1 MIASLR
7 GSVLATGL
15 GTLVVEVGGV
25 GLSVLATPS
34 TAASVRVGE
43 TATLATTLVV
53 REDSLTLFGF
63 ATTGERDLFELVQTV
78 SGVGPRLALAMLAI
92 HAPQVLRAAIAG
104 GDLATLVKVP
114 GIGKKGAERIVLE
127 LKDKVG
133 PVSAGGSDDA
143 ETPASAT
150 VEGEHGQVVEA
161 LVGLGWSGKQAQDAV
176 ERVVD
181 AHPTGTHVSDVSGL
195 LRAALRELG
204 R

>member
-1 MIASLR
+1 MIASVR
-7 GSVLATGL
+7 GVVLVTGL

-34 TAASVRVGE
+34 TAASVRVGDV
-43 TATLATTLVV
+43 ATLATTMVV

-63 ATTGERDLFELVQTV
+63 ATTSERDLFELVQTV

-92 HAPQVLRAAIAG
+92 HPPDVLRAAIAG

-133 PVSAGGSDDA
+133 TIRAAGQTAPALDSDSGGDQD
-143 ETPASAT
+143 
-150 VEGEHGQVVEA
+150 QVVDA
-161 LVGLGWSGKQAQDAV
+161 LIGLGWSAKQAQDALV
-176 ERVVD
+176 RVTDAQPAEREIS
-181 AHPTGTHVSDVSGL
+181 TL
-195 LRAALRELG
+195 LRSALRELG

>member
-1 MIASLR
+1 MIASVR
-7 GSVLATGL
+7 GVVLVTGL
-15 GTLVVEVGGV
+15 GTLVIEVGGV

-34 TAASVRVGE
+34 TAASVRVGDI
-43 TATLATTLVV
+43 ATLATTMVV

-63 ATTGERDLFELVQTV
+63 ATTSERDLFELVQTV

-92 HAPQVLRAAIAG
+92 HPPDVLRAAIAG

-133 PVSAGGSDDA
+133 TIRAAGH
-143 ETPASAT
+143 TASALDADS
-150 VEGEHGQVVEA
+150 GGDQDQVVDA
-161 LVGLGWSGKQAQDAV
+161 LIGLGWSAKQAQDALV
-176 ERVVD
+176 RVTDAQPAEREIS
-181 AHPTGTHVSDVSGL
+181 TL
-195 LRAALRELG
+195 LRSALRELG

>member
-1 MIASLR
+1 MR

-25 GLSVLATPS
+25 GLSVLTTPS

-63 ATTGERDLFELVQTV
+63 ATTSERDLFELVQTV

-92 HAPQVLRAAIAG
+92 HAPEVLRAAIAG

-133 PVSAGGSDDA
+133 PVSAAGLEDA
-143 ETPASAT
+143 AQQASSI
-150 VEGEHGQVVEA
+150 VDGEHGQVIEA
-161 LVGLGWSGKQAQDAV
+161 LVGLGWSTKQAQDAV

-181 AHPTGTHVSDVSGL
+181 AAPGDGHVSDVSGL

>member
-7 GSVLATGL
+7 GTVAMSGL
-15 GTLVVEVGGV
+15 GTLVIEVGGV
-25 GLSVLATPS
+25 GMSVLTTPS
-34 TAASVRVGE
+34 TAASVRIGD

-63 ATTGERDLFELVQTV
+63 ASTGERDLFELVQTV

-92 HAPQVLRAAIAG
+92 HAPEVLRRAIG
-104 GDLATLVKVP
+104 LGELATLVKVP

-133 PVSAGGSDDA
+133 PVYATGVADTSAA
-143 ETPASAT
+143 LP
-150 VEGEHGQVVEA
+150 VEDGQHQVVDA
-161 LVGLGWSGKQAQDAV
+161 LIGLGWSSRQAQDAF
-176 ERVVD
+176 
-181 AHPTGTHVSDVSGL
+181 AKVSGGESEEADVSVL

>member
-1 MIASLR
+1 MR

-63 ATTGERDLFELVQTV
+63 ATTSERDLFELVQTV

-92 HAPQVLRAAIAG
+92 HAPEVLRAAIAG

-133 PVSAGGSDDA
+133 PVSAAAGLEDA
-143 ETPASAT
+143 AQQASSI
-150 VEGEHGQVVEA
+150 VDGEHGQVVEA
-161 LVGLGWSGKQAQDAV
+161 LVGLGWSTKQAQDAV

-181 AHPTGTHVSDVSGL
+181 AARGDGHVSDVSGL

>member
-7 GSVLATGL
+7 GTVLVTGL

-25 GLSVLATPS
+25 GMSVLATPS
-34 TAASVRVGE
+34 TAASVRVGD

-63 ATTGERDLFELVQTV
+63 ATTSERDLFELVQTV

-92 HAPQVLRAAIAG
+92 HPPQVLRGAIAG

-133 PVSAGGSDDA
+133 PVGAGGLSDTA
-143 ETPASAT
+143 APEAAT
-150 VEGEHGQVVEA
+150 LHGDQAQVTEA
-161 LVGLGWSGKQAQDAV
+161 LVGLGWSSRQAQDALAKV
-176 ERVVD
+176 AD
-181 AHPTGTHVSDVSGL
+181 AEPADADVSVL
-195 LRAALRELG
+195 LRRALRELG

>member
-7 GSVLATGL
+7 GTVVMTGL

-25 GLSVLATPS
+25 GMSVLTTPS
-34 TAASVRVGE
+34 TAASVRLGD

-63 ATTGERDLFELVQTV
+63 ASVSERDLFELVQTV

-92 HAPQVLRAAIAG
+92 HSPEVLRRAIALG
-104 GDLATLVKVP
+104 ELATLVKVP

-133 PVSAGGSDDA
+133 PLSADGSGESSAQPPADD
-143 ETPASAT
+143 
-150 VEGEHGQVVEA
+150 HNQVVEA
-161 LVGLGWSGKQAQDAV
+161 LIGLGWPAKQADEAF
-176 ERVVD
+176 
-181 AHPTGTHVSDVSGL
+181 TKVSASAAAEAEVSVL